1 MALAVAVGTG
11 DDAGAEAG
19 VVSRSSG
26 VRSGVDTR
34 RDPSEACAD
43 RSGADELR
51 GMLGCCCCAC
61 PGAPY
66 TSMSD
71 CTFQAKPPGVDASC
85 EATSE
90 AHAAVASYSALDDSA
105 APPVAVPQATAP
117 SEGPMSV
124 AIMSLSAACP
134 SCLPAANAAADDD
147 GGAVTASVAI
157 PAADASAF
165 PCVRKAA
172 AVCGR
177 RSPPA
182 GGLKAPASPFMPRLW
197 RSGGCDPARE

>member
-1 MALAVAVGTG
+1 MAVAVAVAVAVGTG

-51 GMLGCCCCAC
+51 GMLGCCCCCCAC

-66 TSMSD
+66 GSMSG

-105 APPVAVPQATAP
+105 APPVTVPQATA
-117 SEGPMSV
+117 EGPMSV
-124 AIMSLSAACP
+124 AMSLSAPCP
-134 SCLPAANAAADDD
+134 CSPANAAADDG
-147 GGAVTASVAI
+147 GGAVTAAAVIA
-157 PAADASAF
+157 AADASAL
-165 PCVRKAA
+165 PSGKAVTVW
-172 AVCGR
+172 AVAIWQC
-177 RSPPA
+177 PLA
-182 GGLKAPASPFMPRLW
+182 G
-197 RSGGCDPARE
+197 

>member
-51 GMLGCCCCAC
+51 DMLGCCCCAC

-105 APPVAVPQATAP
+105 APPVVVPQATAP
-117 SEGPMSV
+117 SDGPMPV
-124 AIMSLSAACP
+124 AMSLSAACS
-134 SCLPAANAAADDD
+134 SCSPAANAAADDD
-147 GGAVTASVAI
+147 AGAVTASVAI

-172 AVCGR
+172 AVAA
-177 RSPPA
+177 PPLA
-182 GGLKAPASPFMPRLW
+182 G
-197 RSGGCDPARE
+197 

>member
-66 TSMSD
+66 TSMSG

-85 EATSE
+85 DGTR
-90 AHAAVASYSALDDSA
+90 
-105 APPVAVPQATAP
+105 
-117 SEGPMSV
+117 
-124 AIMSLSAACP
+124 
-134 SCLPAANAAADDD
+134 DD
-147 GGAVTASVAI
+147 GTIAKVTLDWI
-157 PAADASAF
+157 F
-165 PCVRKAA
+165 
-172 AVCGR
+172 GR
-177 RSPPA
+177 RGDKFTVSA
-182 GGLKAPASPFMPRLW
+182 
-197 RSGGCDPARE
+197 